1 MSDLRLFNNRELSWL
16 SFNKRVV
23 LQARDENVPLLEKLR
38 FLAISST
45 NLDEFFMV
53 RVGGLVDH
61 VAAGYIEK
69 DLSGRTS
76 RQQLKEI
83 SEECHNLSTIQSD
96 IYYDLKQQC
105 AEEKIYIEAEIQ
117 ENFEWIESLFH
128 EEIFPVISPVTLGP
142 ANPFPFL
149 ANLRMCILVRIKQ
162 NNKEYDSLIMIP
174 EMLERIYRLKRNGRS
189 YYYTVEQIITN
200 FLPTIYKGYDIIDS
214 FVFRITRNA
223 DLSLHDEEVEDLLIL
238 IEKYLDKRKKSNP
251 VRLEVNKPLPQD
263 LKVKFNN
270 FFDIPDSHIY
280 ELNHPLD
287 LSFLF
292 NIKENNKKYHYPG
305 FNPWLPHDVKDKN
318 FFDYLK
324 TKDLI
329 LYRPYHD
336 FGLIGNFVQQAAE
349 DPNVLSIKMTLYRA
363 NENSN
368 IINSLAKAAK
378 KGKHVCVI
386 IELKARFDEERNVEW
401 AKRLENAGCIVTYGF
416 MDLKV
421 HAKALLIVR
430 KEKGKIQRYVHMATG
445 NYNEKTAKLYTDIDY
460 LTTDKQIAAETVNLF
475 NYLMGYSNIYK
486 WRLSENTEQKVTTA
500 PNSLR
505 EKLQELIDE
514 EIKNA
519 RKGKKGHIIAK
530 INSLYDKELTLKLYE
545 ASSVGVKVELI
556 VRGICSLK
564 PQVKGLSENITVK
577 SIVGR
582 FLEHPRVLYF
592 LSSGSHRVFISTA
605 DWMVRNLDRRVELL
619 IEIEDKKSKKFLQQ
633 LLRDNLK
640 DRAKSWY
647 MNDDKYFKLNQES
660 NTGYNYQEEYITGI
674 NDASE

>member
-1 MSDLRLFNNRELSWL
+1 MPDSQLFNNRELSWL
-16 SFNKRVV
+16 SFNRRVI
-23 LQARDENVPLLEKLR
+23 LQARDENVPLIEKLK
-38 FLAISST
+38 FLAISSS

-53 RVGGLVDH
+53 RVGGLIDH
-61 VAAGYIEK
+61 IAASYMEK
-69 DLSGRTS
+69 DLSGLTS
-76 RQQLKEI
+76 IQQLQEI
-83 SEECHNLSTIQSD
+83 SEECHNLTIIQSE

-105 AEEKIYIEAEIQ
+105 AKERIYIEAEIE
-117 ENFEWIESLFH
+117 ENFEWIESLFY
-128 EEIFPVISPVTLGP
+128 EVIFPVISPITLGP

-149 ANLRMCILVRIKQ
+149 ANLRLCILVKIKQ
-162 NNKEYDSLIMIP
+162 KGNVYDSLILVP
-174 EMLERIYRLKRNGRS
+174 ELLERVYKLEKNGIS
-189 YYYTVEQIITN
+189 YYYTVEQIIIN
-200 FLPTIYKGYDIIDS
+200 FLSTIYKGYEIIDN

-238 IEKYLDKRKKSNP
+238 IEKYLDKRQKSNA

-263 LKVKFNN
+263 LKNKFKT
-270 FFDIPDSHIY
+270 FFDINDSHIY
-280 ELNHPLD
+280 ELSHPLD

-292 NIKENNKKYHYPG
+292 NISENNEKFYYPE
-305 FNPWLPHDVKDKN
+305 FNPWLPREVKSKSL
-318 FFDYLK
+318 FDYLK
-324 TKDLI
+324 TADLI

-336 FGLIGNFVQQAAE
+336 FGLIGNFIRQAAE
-349 DPNVLSIKMTLYRA
+349 DHNVLSIKMTLYRA
-363 NENSN
+363 NENSK
-368 IINSLAKAAK
+368 IIESLAKAAK
-378 KGKHVCVI
+378 NGKHVCVI

-430 KEKGKIQRYVHMATG
+430 KENGKIQRYVHMSTG
-445 NYNEKTAKLYTDIDY
+445 NYNEKTARLYTDIDY
-460 LTTDKQIAAETVNLF
+460 LTTDKQIAEETVNLF
-475 NYLMGYSNIYK
+475 NYLMGYSDVYK
-486 WRLSENTEQKVTTA
+486 WKLTEGTEQKITTA

-505 EKLQELIDE
+505 EKLMELIDE

-545 ASSVGVKVELI
+545 ASSAGVKIELI
-556 VRGICSLK
+556 VRGICSLR
-564 PQVKGLSENITVK
+564 PQVKGLSENISVK

-592 LSSGSHRVFISTA
+592 LSSGSHKVFISTA

-619 IEIEDKKSKKFLQQ
+619 TEIEDKGSKIFLQK
-633 LLRDNLK
+633 LLQDNLN

-647 MNDDKYFKLNQES
+647 MKDDRYFKIKQKEK
-660 NTGYNYQEEYITGI
+660 TEYNYQEEYLIGI
-674 NDASE
+674 NEILD

>member
-1 MSDLRLFNNRELSWL
+1 MSNHQLFNNRELSWL

-23 LQARDENVPLLEKLR
+23 LQAKDDNVPLLEKLK
-38 FLAISST
+38 FLAISSS

-76 RQQLKEI
+76 SQQLEEI
-83 SEECHNLSTIQSD
+83 SEECHNLTTIQSE

-105 AEEKIYIEAEIQ
+105 AKDKIYIEAEIE
-117 ENFEWIESLFH
+117 ENFEWIESLFY
-128 EEIFPVISPVTLGP
+128 EVIYPVISPVTLGP

-149 ANLRMCILVRIKQ
+149 ANLRLCILVKIKQ
-162 NNKEYDSLIMIP
+162 NGKVYDSLILVP
-174 EMLERIYRLKRNGRS
+174 ELLERVYKLEKNGKS
-189 YYYTVEQIITN
+189 YYYTVEQIIIN
-200 FLPTIYKGYDIIDS
+200 FLSTIYKGYEIIDN

-263 LKVKFNN
+263 LKMKFNDI
-270 FFDIPDSHIY
+270 FDITDSHIY

-287 LSFLF
+287 LGFLF
-292 NIKENNKKYHYPG
+292 NIKENNKKYYYPE
-305 FNPWLPHDVKDKN
+305 FNRWLPQEVKDRDL
-318 FFDYLK
+318 FDYLK

-336 FGLIGNFVQQAAE
+336 FGLISDFVRQATD

-368 IINSLAKAAK
+368 IINSLANAAK

-430 KEKGKIQRYVHMATG
+430 KEKGKIQRYVHMSTG
-445 NYNEKTAKLYTDIDY
+445 NYNEKTARLYTDIDY
-460 LTTDKQIAAETVNLF
+460 LTTDKQIAEETVNLF
-475 NYLMGYSNIYK
+475 NYLMGYSDIYK

-505 EKLQELIDE
+505 EKLLELIDE
-514 EIKNA
+514 EIKNVK
-519 RKGKKGHIIAK
+519 KGKEGHIIAK

-545 ASSVGVKVELI
+545 ASSAGVKIELI

-564 PQVKGLSENITVK
+564 PQVKGLSENIMVK

-647 MNDDKYFKLNQES
+647 MNDDKYFKINN
-660 NTGYNYQEEYITGI
+660 NTGYNYQEAYISGT
-674 NDASE
+674 SEHLK

>member
-1 MSDLRLFNNRELSWL
+1 MPDSQLFNNRELSWL
-16 SFNKRVV
+16 SFNERVI
-23 LQARDENVPLLEKLR
+23 LQARDENVPLIEKLK
-38 FLAISST
+38 FLAISSS

-53 RVGGLVDH
+53 RVGGLIDH
-61 VAAGYIEK
+61 LAAGYTEK
-69 DLSGRTS
+69 DLSGLTS
-76 RQQLKEI
+76 IQQLNEI
-83 SEECHNLSTIQSD
+83 SAKCHYLTTVQSD
-96 IYYDLKQQC
+96 IYYDLKRKC
-105 AEEKIYIEAEIQ
+105 AEEKIYVEALLQ
-117 ENFEWIESLFH
+117 ENFEWIESVFH

-149 ANLRMCILVRIKQ
+149 ANLRLCILVRIKQ

-174 EMLERIYRLKRNGRS
+174 EMLERIYKLKRNGRS
-189 YYYTVEQIITN
+189 YYYTVEQIIIN

-223 DLSLHDEEVEDLLIL
+223 DLSIQDEEVEDLLIL
-238 IEKYLDKRKKSNP
+238 IEKYLDKRQKSNA
-251 VRLEVNKPLPQD
+251 VRLEVNKALPQD
-263 LKVKFNN
+263 LKKKFKT
-270 FFDIPDSHIY
+270 FFDITDSHIY
-280 ELNHPLD
+280 ELSHPLD

-292 NIKENNKKYHYPG
+292 NISANNEKFYYPG
-305 FNPWLPHDVKDKN
+305 FNPWLPREIKSQN
-318 FFDYLK
+318 LFYYLK
-324 TKDLI
+324 TADLI

-336 FGLIGNFVQQAAE
+336 FGLIGNFVREAAE
-349 DPNVLSIKMTLYRA
+349 DHNVLSIKMTLYRA
-363 NENSN
+363 NENSK
-368 IINSLAKAAK
+368 IIESLAKAAK
-378 KGKHVCVI
+378 NGKHVCVI

-430 KEKGKIQRYVHMATG
+430 KENGKIQRYVHMSTG
-445 NYNEKTAKLYTDIDY
+445 NYNEKTAGLYTDIDY
-460 LTTDKQIAAETVNLF
+460 LTTDNQITEETVNLF
-475 NYLMGYSNIYK
+475 NYLMGYSDIYK
-486 WRLSENTEQKVTTA
+486 WKLTEGTEQKITTA

-505 EKLQELIDE
+505 EKLLELIDE

-530 INSLYDKELTLKLYE
+530 INSLYDKEITLKLYE
-545 ASSVGVKVELI
+545 AASAGVKIELI

-582 FLEHPRVLYF
+582 FLEHPRILYF

-605 DWMVRNLDRRVELL
+605 DWMVRNMDRRVELL
-619 IEIEDKKSKKFLQQ
+619 TEIEDKESKKFLRK
-633 LLRDNLK
+633 LLQDNLK

-647 MNDDKYFKLNQES
+647 MKDDKYFKLNQK
-660 NTGYNYQEEYITGI
+660 NNPGYNYQEEYLTDI
-674 NDASE
+674 NNIL